1 MKDKRWDIDLRFG
14 LEGENEIREL
24 LKLKGLEVK
33 KDRIWHKTGNLF
45 IEVMCWSQTLQDWEK
60 SGLSVT
66 KASHWVFNLDGVA
79 IFVEVDL
86 LKQTVTKYGIRKEC
100 KIEGNPSRGYLIT
113 MNDIQKIKHESV
125 MLLNADTQEQK
136 GA

>member
-33 KDRIWHKTGNLF
+33 KDRIWHRTGNLF
-45 IEVMCWSQTLQDWEK
+45 VEVMCWSQTLQDWEN
-60 SGLSVT
+60 SGLNVT
-66 KASHWVFNLDGVA
+66 EASHWVFNLDGIA

-86 LKQTVTKYGIRKEC
+86 LKQTVTKCGIRTLC